1 METRAS
7 ELARQYYETF
17 QNGTRQEMESMIAD
31 DFTFTSPRDDHID
44 KAEFFVR
51 CWPNRDQIKLQI
63 ENVVADGSDVFVR
76 YRAKTKGDDFL
87 NTEFLRIEDGK
98 LKAVEVYF
106 GSQ

>member
-1 METRAS
+1 MQSRATD
-7 ELARQYYETF
+7 LARKYYETF
-17 QNGTRQEMESMIAD
+17 QTGTRQEMESMMSD

-44 KAEFFVR
+44 KKEFFKR
-51 CWPNRDQIKLQI
+51 CWPNRDKISMTV

-76 YRAKTKGDDFL
+76 YKAKTGKDDFF

-106 GSQ
+106 GSE